1 MKLSFVTLLVA
12 SIGLST
18 TSVLAATPPSNQTP
32 QLKKADQPFINLGG
46 ELGGPAPISNLP
58 ASNNQSAPKTQPSY
72 QSNRPSSNYKPTT
85 TKSTSSS
92 YETNKPAQKTVKKS
106 EAKAPSKSQAT
117 WSYVGEDGPKYW
129 ESLSEKYR
137 QCGVGRN
144 QSPVDLRDDHATAT
158 GGLAELEIRYR
169 DVPLKIINTGHA
181 IQVNYPLGSY
191 IKLSNKRYEFL
202 HYEFHTPSEHKKEG
216 FNYPMEI
223 QLIHSDGD
231 GNKVNIGI
239 IVQEGEYNEA
249 LQMLLDNLP
258 RKVNKQQIRR
268 GVGLNPVMFFPGDTK
283 FYKYSGSMTKPP
295 CTEGVY
301 WMIFKQPIEASAEQ
315 VQQLNE
321 VMGDNNRPIQSIN
334 ARNILKSWNEM
345 SEPPP
350 VYEFY

>member
-12 SIGLST
+12 SVGLST
-18 TSVLAATPPSNQTP
+18 TSVLAATPPPNPTP
-32 QLKKADQPFINLGG
+32 QLKKADQPFINLGS
-46 ELGGPAPISNLP
+46 ELGGAAPISNLP
-58 ASNNQSAPKTQPSY
+58 ASNKASAPKAQPSY
-72 QSNRPSSNYKPTT
+72 QKNRPSSNYKSTT
-85 TKSTSSS
+85 AS
-92 YETNKPAQKTVKKS
+92 YETNKPKPKTTSKS
-106 EAKAPSKSQAT
+106 ETKPPSKSQTT
-117 WSYVGEDGPKYW
+117 WSYGGKDGPKYW
-129 ESLSEKYR
+129 GDLSEEYSM
-137 QCGVGRN
+137 CGMGQN
-144 QSPVDLRDDHATAT
+144 QSPVDLRDNHATAT

-169 DVPLKIINTGHA
+169 DVPLKVINTGHA

-239 IVQEGEYNEA
+239 IVQEGEDNEA
-249 LQMLLDNLP
+249 LQMLLDHLP
-258 RKVNKQQIRR
+258 RKVNKQEIHR

-295 CTEGVY
+295 CTEGAY
-301 WMIFKQPIEASAEQ
+301 WMVFKHPIEASAEQ
-315 VQQLNE
+315 IQQLND

-334 ARNILKSWNEM
+334 ARNILKSWSEM
-345 SEPPP
+345 SEPPAM
-350 VYEFY
+350 YEFY